1 MQNRLTRQILLWG
14 FTLILTLSSWIP
26 GNSVRS
32 ETLPTATTPSAL
44 EVFRNAYENRY
55 MWDSDFPGY
64 SATAEVTENG
74 KTYKGEIQ
82 IDANLDISVM
92 DIDDEDAYQS
102 VYSGLQMLIIH
113 RRYVPFERLHK
124 EHTFS
129 FGEVQD
135 NGSVEIYQAGGENPS
150 FYLVQDG
157 KITQV
162 NRLMATVGVTVDLLE
177 SEATSQGYLGT
188 RYHAFFKAP
197 ETGEVIAEVYFEDS
211 YEQVGNYYIPNRQM
225 IRNIEQG
232 EERATEINLSNIQLL
247 S

>member
-14 FTLILTLSSWIP
+14 FTLILTLASWIP
-26 GNSVRS
+26 ANSVRA

-44 EVFRNAYENRY
+44 EVFRTAYENRY

-64 SATAEVTENG
+64 SATVEVTKNG
-74 KTYKGEIQ
+74 ETYKGEIQ
-82 IDANLDISVM
+82 IDSNLDISVM
-92 DIDDEDAYQS
+92 DIDDEEAYQS

-113 RRYVPFERLHK
+113 RRYVPFDILHK

-129 FGEVQD
+129 FSEVPD
-135 NGSVEIYQAGGENPS
+135 NGAVEIDQAGGENPS

-177 SEATSQGYLGT
+177 SKETSQGYLGT

-197 ETGEVIAEVYFEDS
+197 ETGELIAEVQFEDS

-232 EERATEINLSNIQLL
+232 EERAIEINLSNIQLL